1 MDLFVFI
8 IMRFSLRFFKF
19 DIILIVSENN
29 EKALLL
35 NLSSTKVGVIAQIAL
50 PKSFHCCFRSSF
62 SSKNWK
68 RFYCQKYMSIF

>member
-1 MDLFVFI
+1 M
-8 IMRFSLRFFKF
+8 
-19 DIILIVSENN
+19 SENN

-62 SSKNWK
+62 RLKTGRGFIVKNI
-68 RFYCQKYMSIF
+68 CQYFKFQNIVLSLRIIAACFNRHLQH